1 MKRFLASFKNPDDN
15 DPANDSS
22 IIHEIKNEYKQ
33 INNRWLQLHYR
44 TFIGLV
50 LFAFLFEVT
59 VAVAF
64 YISGNIEISLA
75 KYALKYVLFPLLI
88 NSCFVGIGIWVM
100 HLSHFSQKT
109 KVYFISLLFVGV
121 CFIFYI
127 VHIIFDSLY
136 LIFFA
141 PILLTVI
148 YSNYMLTT
156 ITAFASISAKVVS
169 QLFITWD
176 PDKTNPLSGS
186 LTLTDFIISTI
197 VLLGLYF
204 ISMVVVRF
212 EKEKNEASI
221 KKEIAHQKVKEKL
234 IIDEL
239 TDIYNRTA
247 LRKAF
252 EDMLNNRSKA
262 SYIFVMIDLDNFKM
276 VNDFLGHLYG
286 DQLLRQLGSILK
298 KNCPNHATPF
308 RYGGDEFCI
317 LLKNAT
323 MDETLNICENI
334 QCDLKKNPVNL
345 SSDIQLT
352 VSIGI
357 ARHEKEMS
365 PTQLLQNTD
374 RALYHSKT
382 SKNSICIF
390 DPQMME
396 NIKNTV

>member
-1 MKRFLASFKNPDDN
+1 MKKFLASFKAPNDN
-15 DPANDSS
+15 DPATDSS

-33 INNRWLQLHYR
+33 INHKWLQLHYH

-50 LFAFLFEVT
+50 LFAFLFEII

-64 YISGNIEISLA
+64 YVSGNIEISLA
-75 KYALKYVLFPLLI
+75 KYVFKYILFPLLT
-88 NSCFVGIGIWVM
+88 NSCFVAIGVWVM
-100 HLSHFSQKT
+100 RLSHFSQKT
-109 KVYFISLLFVGV
+109 KAYFISLLFVGV

-148 YSNYMLTT
+148 YSDYALTT
-156 ITAFASISAKVVS
+156 TTAFASIAAKVVS

-186 LTLTDFIISTI
+186 LALTDFIISTI

-221 KKEIAHQKVKEKL
+221 KKEIAHQKIKEKL

-239 TDIYNRTA
+239 TNIYNRTA
-247 LRKAF
+247 LRNAF
-252 EDMLNNRSKA
+252 EDMLHNRPES

-286 DQLLRQLGSILK
+286 DQLLRELGSILK
-298 KNCPNHATPF
+298 KNCPDHATPF

-317 LLKNAT
+317 LLKNT
-323 MDETLNICENI
+323 TINETLSICENI
-334 QCDLKKNPVNL
+334 QRDLQKNPVNL
-345 SSDIQLT
+345 SSDIRLT

-365 PTQLLQNTD
+365 PTQLLRNTD
-374 RALYHSKT
+374 IALYHSKT

-390 DPQMME
+390 DPLMME
-396 NIKNTV
+396 NIENTV